1 MIPAH
6 LVAQDAAA
14 IRGILELLAGPEP
27 ISALEVVNTQHI
39 SIQDA
44 HRLLRL
50 LNRAGVIEHPSAE
63 RDLLGAAVVV
73 PQVMLWQMTY
83 AAMAGEVCT
92 DAGVLTGGQI

>member
-14 IRGILELLAGPEP
+14 IRGILDLLAGPEP

-63 RDLLGAAVVV
+63 RDLLGVSCRGV
-73 PQVMLWQMTY
+73 PQISLWQMTY
-83 AAMAGEVCT
+83 AAMAGEICT
-92 DAGVLTGGQI
+92 DAGILAERA